1 MTTPPRR
8 PVSTR
13 HAFALA
19 FDLAL
24 RRDPLH
30 SLVVPLLLRAP
41 WIVAMT
47 LLPTPTAEDSPGGR
61 TLIWALAALGDALAS
76 LIVTAM
82 LRVRAR
88 AVFRSAPGSPRPPA
102 LECYAQG
109 LARVPW
115 LFVTEFL
122 RSLAIALGLVLF
134 VVPGV
139 YVAYR
144 LAFATEAVVLDDRNA
159 GAAFPHSIRLT
170 SRRFVR
176 WFELVAGSTA
186 LVLAGWFALAV
197 LMVVVR
203 RFSIDTWS
211 SLAYLAAIA
220 VWPVF
225 QYAWTFFYLRLVE
238 VEETEVHEVG
248 PLYAATGA
256 ETPAPV
262 APIPPRPEP
271 HPESGPIA

>member
-41 WIVAMT
+41 WIVAIT
-47 LLPTPTAEDSPGGR
+47 LLPTPSAEESPGGR
-61 TLIWALAALGDALAS
+61 TLIWALAALGDAFAS

-88 AVFRSAPGSPRPPA
+88 AVFRSAPGSPRPAA

-122 RSLAIALGLVLF
+122 RSLAIAVGALLF

-139 YVAYR
+139 FAAYR
-144 LAFATEAVVLDDRNA
+144 LAFATEAVVLDERNA
-159 GAAFPHSIRLT
+159 ASAFRTSIRLT
-170 SRRFVR
+170 SRRFER
-176 WFELVAGSTA
+176 WLELVVLSTA
-186 LVLAGWFALAV
+186 LVLGAWFALAV
-197 LMVVVR
+197 LMVAVR

-225 QYAWTFFYLRLVE
+225 QYAWTFFYLRLKE
-238 VEETEVHEVG
+238 VEETEVQEVG
-248 PLYAATGA
+248 PLYAAAPPPALAA
-256 ETPAPV
+256 EPY
-262 APIPPRPEP
+262 
-271 HPESGPIA
+271 PESGPIA